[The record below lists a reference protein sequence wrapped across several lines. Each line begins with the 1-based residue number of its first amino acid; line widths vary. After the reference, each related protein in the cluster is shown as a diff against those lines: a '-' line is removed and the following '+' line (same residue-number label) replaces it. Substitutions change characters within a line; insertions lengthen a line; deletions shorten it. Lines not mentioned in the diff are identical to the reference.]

1 MMRYDDTM
9 TIERPALDVNLDP
22 DVFKEFY
29 YLKAELMEFCR
40 SNGLQTTGS
49 KPELNERIY
58 VYLSTGEKMTKRRMS
73 GAEPIKTQIAL
84 DMTLGPNFR
93 CSEKHR
99 EFFKENIGE
108 AFKFNVEFLNWLRS
122 NADKTYN
129 DAIAFY
135 YITAENKKNRNTII
149 GVQFEYNTYIRD
161 FFNDNKGRTLSDAIR
176 CWKYKKSLP
185 GKNKY
190 ERNDLSALM

>member
-1 MMRYDDTM
+1 M
-9 TIERPALDVNLDP
+9 TTERPALDIGLDP
-22 DVFKEFY
+22 NTFREFY

-58 VYLSTGEKMTKRRMS
+58 VYLSTGERTVKRCVSRAGPVM
-73 GAEPIKTQIAL
+73 TQITL

-99 EFFKENIGE
+99 EFFRESIDK

-122 NADKTYN
+122 NADSTYN
-129 DAIAFY
+129 DAIAVY
-135 YITAENKKNRNTII
+135 HRTRENKKRRNTTI
-149 GVQFEYNTYIRD
+149 GAQFEYNTYIRD
-161 FFNDNKGRTLSDAIR
+161 FFEDNKGRTLSDAIK
-176 CWKYKKSLP
+176 CWRYKKSLP
-185 GKNKY
+185 GSNRY
-190 ERNDLSALM
+190 ERGDLSALM